1 MVQQITALVVQAWQP
16 QFNSQNPEK
25 SGRGQLISQS
35 CPLGAGEM
43 ALPGNPGSISSAH
56 MVSLTCN
63 SSPGD
68 LTLSSGFCGHRAH
81 VAHRH
86 MQIKHPYTQN
96 MCTVIM
102 SLWFT
107 DWLDLFLF
115 CFILY
120 RVSPDWQCQTSYGVP
135 RLALNSQSYCL
146 GRLNG

>member
-1 MVQQITALVVQAWQP
+1 MVQQITALVVLAWQP
-16 QFNSQNPEK
+16 QFNSQKQRKVEGTADLTK
-25 SGRGQLISQS
+25 LSSR
-35 CPLGAGEM
+35 AGDT
-43 ALPGNPGSISSAH
+43 ALPGNPGSTSSAH
-56 MVSLTCN
+56 MVSPTCN

-96 MCTVIM
+96 VCTVIM

-120 RVSPDWQCQTSYGVP
+120 RVSPDWQCHTSYGVP

-146 GRLNG
+146 GLLNG